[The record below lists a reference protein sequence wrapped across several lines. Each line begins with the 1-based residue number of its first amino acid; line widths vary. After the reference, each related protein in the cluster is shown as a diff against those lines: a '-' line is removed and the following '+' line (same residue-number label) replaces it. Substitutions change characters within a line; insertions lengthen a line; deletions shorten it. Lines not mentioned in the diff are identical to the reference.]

1 MNTNEAF
8 NKLCDDLPQRK
19 NAFDKFNALAAY
31 LFGNCCLKVL
41 PENREFYFTE
51 LEFYYESPEHPDKFR
66 HDSCLQGGRGEIYW
80 HKSGIDITIGDGEKN
95 IFGGVLVRGIKER
108 KQDGSWEYK
117 TGPRKLVSESILPAL
132 GISNAVY
139 AGRQKL
145 LPGTRRINP
154 TSEELVQQKDRLIFA
169 CVGAGLPCDIW
180 QGYRVGLNKGK
191 FLAGEKSQL
200 TDFIYRP
207 YRYRIDIDNDKSPL
221 LKDKEKMCFI
231 SAALGLAAARD
242 RQDSYL
248 QLAHQRGWNELEKY
262 YLK

>member
-1 MNTNEAF
+1 MNTNETF
-8 NKLCDDLPQRK
+8 SKLCDDLPQRK

-31 LFGNCCLKVL
+31 LFENCCLKVL

-66 HDSCLQGGRGEIYW
+66 HNSALQGGRGEIYW
-80 HKSGIDITIGDGEKN
+80 HRSGIDITIGDGEKN

-117 TGPRKLVSESILPAL
+117 TGPLKLVSDFILPSL
-132 GISNAVY
+132 GIKNAVY

-145 LPGTRRINP
+145 VPGIRRINP
-154 TSEELVQQKDRLIFA
+154 ASEELVQQKDRLIFA

-180 QGYRVGLNKGK
+180 QSFRVGLNKKK
-191 FLAGEKSQL
+191 FSSAA
-200 TDFIYRP
+200 DFIYRP

-262 YLK
+262 YLKKSR